1 MTRTSLSWG
10 FVSRIG
16 IQLKPSERLGI
27 ERFKEL
33 SGKVRCEALVPCLL
47 LRKALTLQVLLPSA
61 SQSARLSG
69 ITSYHG
75 KRNLLTR
82 KFQRSGLRSW
92 RKERKYRF
100 NPPPNLTDSLKLE
113 G

>member
-1 MTRTSLSWG
+1 MTRTSLSWVG
-10 FVSRIG
+10 ALFLGSEYNSN
-16 IQLKPSERLGI
+16 KPSERLG
-27 ERFKEL
+27 FQEL

-47 LRKALTLQVLLPSA
+47 LRKALTLKVLLPSA

-75 KRNLLTR
+75 KINLLTR

-100 NPPPNLTDSLKLE
+100 NPPPNLTDSF
-113 G
+113 